1 MKETDSPVNNMID
14 ITIWDQLRTGDKTA
28 LERIY
33 RDHAAVLIKYGKKF
47 SADGQMVEDCLQD
60 LFIELWKNREG
71 LGNTDSIRK
80 YLLVALRRKI
90 IRALGNSRI
99 TGQEPEEHHFTA
111 VFDIES
117 QWELEEWDNE
127 RRKQLQEALESLSKR
142 QQEVLYLKYFME
154 MDYAQIGE
162 IMELNYQSAR
172 NLAHRAL
179 EAMRDLLLM
188 LAWILP
194 AAAIQKIFGG
204 I

>member
-1 MKETDSPVNNMID
+1 MDSNL
-14 ITIWDQLRTGDKTA
+14 WSQLKAGDKKA

-33 RDHAAVLIKYGKKF
+33 RDHAPALIRYGRKF
-47 SADGQMVEDCLQD
+47 SADGQLVEDCLQD

-71 LGNTDSIRK
+71 LGDTDAIRK
-80 YLLVALRRKI
+80 YLLVSLRRKI
-90 IRALGNSRI
+90 IRALTNSHI
-99 TGQEPEEHHFTA
+99 AGQEPEEHHFSA
-111 VFDIES
+111 AFDIES
-117 QWELEEWDNE
+117 QWETEEWDNE
-127 RRKQLQEALESLSKR
+127 RRRQLQKALESLSKR

-172 NLAHRAL
+172 NLTHRAL
-179 EAMRDLLLM
+179 EAMRDLMLV

-194 AAAIQKIFGG
+194 VAAFQKIFGG